1 MAFRELRTRG
11 RDMWPPSGHLAPP
24 TAAGDRHR
32 RIPMPKAVTKNLEVS
47 VDSFFL
53 EDQSDSENNVFA
65 FAYRV
70 RLRNRGDRTVQ
81 LISRHWIITDS
92 SGKVSHVKGEGV
104 VGQQPVLAPG
114 GDYEYVSGS
123 RLESPLGTM
132 HGTYQ
137 MRTESGEMFDAEIP
151 VFTLSANRLMN

>member
-1 MAFRELRTRG
+1 
-11 RDMWPPSGHLAPP
+11 
-24 TAAGDRHR
+24 
-32 RIPMPKAVTKNLEVS
+32 MPNAITQGVEVS
-47 VDSFFL
+47 VESFFL
-53 EDQSDSENNVFA
+53 EEQSDVDNNVYA

-70 RLRNRGDRTVQ
+70 RLKNLSDRTVQ

-114 GDYEYVSGS
+114 ADYEYVSGS
-123 RLESPLGTM
+123 RLDSPLGTM

-137 MRTESGEMFDAEIP
+137 MRDEGGGLFDAEIP
-151 VFTLSANRLMN
+151 VFTLSANRLLS

>member
-1 MAFRELRTRG
+1 
-11 RDMWPPSGHLAPP
+11 
-24 TAAGDRHR
+24 
-32 RIPMPKAVTKNLEVS
+32 MPKAVTRDVEVS

-53 EDQSDSENNVFA
+53 EEQSDEDKNVYA

-70 RLRNRGDRTVQ
+70 RLKNRSERTVQ
-81 LISRHWIITDS
+81 LVSRHWIITDS

-114 GDYEYVSGS
+114 ADYEYVSGS

-137 MRTESGEMFDAEIP
+137 MRTETGETFDAEIP

>member
-1 MAFRELRTRG
+1 
-11 RDMWPPSGHLAPP
+11 
-24 TAAGDRHR
+24 
-32 RIPMPKAVTKNLEVS
+32 MPNAITQGVEVS
-47 VDSFFL
+47 VESFFL
-53 EDQSDSENNVFA
+53 EDQSDADNNVYA

-70 RLRNRGDRTVQ
+70 RLKNHSDRTVQ

-123 RLESPLGTM
+123 RLDSPLGTM

-137 MRTESGEMFDAEIP
+137 MRDESGGTFDAEIP
-151 VFTLSANRLMN
+151 VFTLSANRLLS

>member
-1 MAFRELRTRG
+1 
-11 RDMWPPSGHLAPP
+11 
-24 TAAGDRHR
+24 
-32 RIPMPKAVTKNLEVS
+32 MPKALTRNLEVS

-53 EDQSDSENNVFA
+53 EDQSDADGNVYA

-70 RLRNRGDRTVQ
+70 RLKNRSDNAVQ

-151 VFTLSANRLMN
+151 VFTLSANRLLN